1 MSSEQPGSTPT
12 RRNPDTQHIDQLS
25 TLDMLT
31 VINGEDKQ
39 IAEAVSACLPEVA
52 RVVDNATAVV
62 GRGGRLVLI
71 GAGAS
76 GRAAMQAVCE
86 FAPDG
91 EHALRGVIAGGTK
104 AMLQEMNDAA
114 GDYEQG
120 IRDLQAITFS
130 PNDMLIAL
138 SVSGKTQ
145 WVWGGLRHAWSLGAR
160 IVLITQNSTSE
171 AAQLADIVL
180 TPVCGPEV
188 IAGFGNPKAQ
198 LAQKQILNMLTH
210 GLAIRCGRTWSNL
223 RIDLPFDSVHW
234 SERQIAVVM
243 AATQC
248 SRSVAKTALEACD
261 HHCPVA
267 ILMTLTGLDASEAR
281 GLLTDNGE
289 HLRLA
294 LQQAQGRVSSS
305 HIRP

>member
-1 MSSEQPGSTPT
+1 MSSEQSGSTCA
-12 RRNPDTQHIDQLS
+12 RRNPNTQHIDQLS
-25 TLDMLT
+25 TLDMLK
-31 VINGEDKQ
+31 VINSEDRQ
-39 IAEAVSACLPEVA
+39 IAEAVRACLPEVA
-52 RVVDNATAVV
+52 RVVDNATDVV

-91 EHALRGVIAGGTK
+91 EHALRGVIAGGVK
-104 AMLQEMNDAA
+104 AMLQEVNDAA

-120 IRDLQAITFS
+120 IRDLQAIAFS
-130 PNDMLIAL
+130 QNDMLLAL
-138 SVSGKTQ
+138 SVSGKTP

-160 IVLITQNSTSE
+160 SVLITQNSASE

-180 TPVCGPEV
+180 MPVCGPEV

-210 GLAIRCGRTWSNL
+210 GLAIRCGRIWSNL
-223 RIDLPFDSVHW
+223 RIDLPFDSIHW

-248 SRSVAKTALEACD
+248 SRTVAKTALEASH

-281 GLLTDNGE
+281 GLLTDNCD

-294 LQQAQGRVSSS
+294 LQQAQGRVSGS
-305 HIRP
+305 HVQS